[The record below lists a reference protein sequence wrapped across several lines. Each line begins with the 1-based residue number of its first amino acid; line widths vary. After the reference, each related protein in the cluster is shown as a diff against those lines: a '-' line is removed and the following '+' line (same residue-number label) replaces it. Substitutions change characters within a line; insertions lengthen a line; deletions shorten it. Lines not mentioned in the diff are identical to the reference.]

1 MSIASLSYDVTN
13 ANPIG
18 LATLENASKL
28 LADFGRN
35 GDTYVVHAKEGETVI
50 PMEVL
55 DNNPKLKDMLFQQMR
70 DLDLD
75 PYRYIV
81 GNELNSINPET
92 GQPEFFLKKL
102 FKGLKDVVKKTA
114 PVVLPIVAPYLL
126 PTMPLFLSA
135 GIGSLAGS
143 LAGGAKPRDALR
155 NAVIAGGLAGVGNMA
170 FGQGGFSGS
179 AMDSGLTEGQ
189 YDIRNLFG
197 GEPSQAVT
205 NIPTQDVTGST
216 INTLSSDPYAT
227 VGTNEGFTDAFA
239 SPGGKIAP
247 DAPIYKRSLKDV
259 YGTVEKPYNL
269 NDEFFQTQLAQGVL
283 PKDVGY
289 GFTQPAL
296 GYTKGVADPTF
307 QFNTQTFGPKQ
318 KGFME
323 TFKALNPEK
332 EGILGTLENL
342 GGKAKELYS
351 EYLSPTRESI
361 MPSKADIM
369 KSAKETAQAK
379 YDTFKELGVNLS
391 KEKKQDI
398 LIKALETAE
407 KDLAPSALQK
417 YAPLGG
423 ATALGLF
430 GLDKAGLPIFTVPEQ
445 NMGPRMPTG
454 LDLLNMNPDKY
465 KFTNFY
471 GDNPYY
477 TYRAEGGEIVG
488 PGTSTSDSI
497 PAMLSDG
504 EFVMNAKAV
513 QGAGNGDRQQGAK
526 RMYQMMKKFEKVA

>member
-18 LATLENASKL
+18 LATLENASKM

-92 GQPEFFLKKL
+92 GQPEFFIKKL

-143 LAGGAKPRDALR
+143 LAGGAKPKDALR

-179 AMDSGLTEGQ
+179 AVDAGLTKGQ

-197 GEPSQAVT
+197 GQPSNTVT
-205 NIPTQDVTGST
+205 NTNLQTGMGKTNFTGEKSLSTGDLGTIEIKEPFFGKYSDEYGVYDPLIP
-216 INTLSSDPYAT
+216 
-227 VGTNEGFTDAFA
+227 
-239 SPGGKIAP
+239 K
-247 DAPIYKRSLKDV
+247 
-259 YGTVEKPYNL
+259 EK
-269 NDEFFQTQLAQGVL
+269 G
-283 PKDVGY
+283 
-289 GFTQPAL
+289 
-296 GYTKGVADPTF
+296 
-307 QFNTQTFGPKQ
+307 
-318 KGFME
+318 
-323 TFKALNPEK
+323 
-332 EGILGTLENL
+332 GILDTLEGL
-342 GGKAKELYS
+342 GTKAKDLYS
-351 EYLSPTRESI
+351 DYLKPTRKSI

-379 YDTFKELGVNLS
+379 YDTFKDLGVKLT
-391 KEKKQDI
+391 KDKKQDI

-417 YAPLGG
+417 YAPIGG
-423 ATALGLF
+423 ATALGLY
-430 GLDKAGLPIFTVPEQ
+430 GLDKAGVPIFSVPEEKSS
-445 NMGPRMPTG
+445 RMLTG
-454 LDLLNMNPDKY
+454 LDLLEQDPDKY
-465 KFTNFY
+465 KFSNFY

-504 EFVMNAKAV
+504 EFVMNARAV
-513 QGAGNGDRQQGAK
+513 QGAGGGDRKEGAK